1 MSIKRLL
8 VGGGSSLAVLL
19 LAGCGG
25 INGSYSP
32 SPASFF
38 LPGLVQIPNGSPSI
52 QSAVTDQVPLTNRS
66 ELIQP
71 YLSACAF
78 PSP

>member
-1 MSIKRLL
+1 MIVKRLL
-8 VGGGSSLAVLL
+8 AGGEASLAMLL

-52 QSAVTDQVPLTNRS
+52 QSAITGQFSLTNRL